1 MSEILRAEY
10 YPLLIPLL
18 VALVVLVA
26 WLVYRYRTGRK
37 APLEAV
43 LDAISVER
51 MTSVVVPNG
60 DEGEIL
66 IDHLLLTSKGLL
78 ILDIRDVQGVVFG
91 GDRLKEWS
99 VISDDR
105 RYTLSNPQTML
116 YDRIAAISDV
126 VRQIPVTGRILFLE
140 GAEFTKGV
148 PELVTTLE
156 ELEKEFGEP
165 DENEMHYK
173 VEAFKPYWDA
183 IRKYAIS

>member
-1 MSEILRAEY
+1 MSEFLRAEY
-10 YPLLIPLL
+10 YPWLIPS
-18 VALVVLVA
+18 LVVLVLLIA
-26 WLVYRYRTGRK
+26 WLIYRYRTGRK
-37 APLEAV
+37 TPLEGV

-51 MTSVVVPNG
+51 LNSVVVPNG

-66 IDHLLLTSKGLL
+66 VDHLLLTSRGLL

-99 VISDDR
+99 VISEDR
-105 RYTLSNPQTML
+105 RYTFSNPQTML
-116 YDRIAAISDV
+116 YDRIAAVSDI

-165 DENEMHYK
+165 DENEMRYK
-173 VEAFKPYWDA
+173 VEAFKPHWDA
-183 IRKYAIS
+183 IRRYAIS